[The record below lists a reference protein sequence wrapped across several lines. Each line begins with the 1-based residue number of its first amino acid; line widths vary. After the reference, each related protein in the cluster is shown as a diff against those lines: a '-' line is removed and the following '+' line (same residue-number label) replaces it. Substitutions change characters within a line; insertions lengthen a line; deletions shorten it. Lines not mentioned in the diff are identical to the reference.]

1 MKIGVIFAY
10 MDFHRKGQHHRGVL
24 QPQIGPLIAALLPAD
39 ADVHVVN
46 DTWEE
51 PDWSRDYDL
60 LFISSLHSDF
70 DRARQISH
78 YWRRRGATTVYGG
91 ILASTYPEI
100 CRPFFDAVV
109 VGDPESTVGRIYRDF
124 CDRSLQPLYVG
135 EPYDPEA
142 VPTPRFDLVAD
153 RQVVPLAMEA
163 TRGCPFSCEFC
174 ALTGYGTRFHFRPPE
189 LVVRDIRQ
197 GQEMLR
203 GLVPDDKLRQVV
215 FADNN
220 IGGNPKRLRQLCDA
234 LRPLDLIWGSAITF
248 NAVSDLGLV
257 EELSSSGCRFLFMG
271 LESFNPEAIQDM
283 HKYQNAIGET
293 RRVMDQCRDHGIVV
307 VSGLMISPITD
318 DCSYVESLPRRLHES
333 GLHVPGFICFES
345 PFPGTPFFHRLAAED
360 PPALL
365 PDALL
370 RDFSG
375 YTMVVRSKREDLGR
389 LLASYR
395 EVLDEVYSW
404 SSRWGKWLR
413 DAARFTRHGFWLPAL
428 VDAVHMASLAHRP
441 NPERTYLAGTDAP
454 PPETFSVPF
463 DDDDFASDEERSLIL
478 DPMPVTDGDGRVLPA
493 WLESQKVFLPTGN
506 LSADARAMVAG
517 AG

>member
-1 MKIGVIFAY
+1 MKVGVLFAY
-10 MDFHRKGQHHRGVL
+10 MDYNRLGEHYRGVL
-24 QPQIGPLIAALLPAD
+24 QPQIGPLIAALLPPE

-46 DTWEE
+46 DTWAE

-91 ILASTYPEI
+91 IMASTYPDL
-100 CRPFFDAVV
+100 CRPFFDAVA
-109 VGDPESTVGRIYRDF
+109 VGDPEGSVGRIYRDF
-124 CDRSLQPLYVG
+124 CDGALQPLYVA
-135 EPYDPEA
+135 EPFDASA

-153 RQVVPLAMEA
+153 HHTVPLAMEA

-174 ALTGYGTRFHFRPPE
+174 ALTGYGTRFQFRPPE
-189 LVVRDIRQ
+189 LVVRDIRK

-203 GLVPDDKLRQVV
+203 GRVPDDKLRRVL

-220 IGGNPKRLRQLCDA
+220 IGGNPKRLRELCDA

-248 NAVSDLGLV
+248 NAVSDAGLV
-257 EELSSSGCRFLFMG
+257 QELSSAGCRFLFMG

-283 HKYQNAIGET
+283 HKYQNAIDQT
-293 RRVMDQCRDHGIVV
+293 RRVMDQCRDRGIVV

-318 DCSYVESLPRRLHES
+318 DCAYVESIPRRLRES

-345 PFPGTPFFHRLAAED
+345 PFPGTPFFHRLAAQD

-375 YTMVVRSKREDLGR
+375 YTMVARSQREDLDR

-395 EVLDEVYSW
+395 DVLDEVYSW
-404 SSRWGKWLR
+404 SSRWGKWVR
-413 DAARFTRHGFWLPAL
+413 DSSHFFSHGFFLPSV
-428 VDAVHMASLAHRP
+428 VDAVHMWALAHRP
-441 NPERTYLAGTDAP
+441 HPDRTYLAGTDVP
-454 PPETFSVPF
+454 PPEATNVPF
-463 DDDDFASDEERSLIL
+463 ADDDFDSAEERHLIL

-493 WLESQKVFLPTGN
+493 WLASQKVYLPTGE
-506 LSADARAMVAG
+506 LSAAAIAGVAVH
-517 AG
+517 